1 MELKSGDQILCG
13 GKIAMMLRPSQ
24 LVSASG
30 LIAVEQMHK
39 ITMLSKRDFRVFE
52 VKVLEAATLQHS
64 QKCCTQQ
71 D

>member
-13 GKIAMMLRPSQ
+13 GKIATMLRPSQ
-24 LVSASG
+24 RVSASG

-39 ITMLSKRDFRVFE
+39 ITRLSKRDFKVFE
-52 VKVLEAATLQHS
+52 VKGLEAATFQPS
-64 QKCCTQQ
+64 QKYCIQQ